1 MTAGSPVL
9 HAKAGPLAFPAM
21 EPATVHIAFAVIF
34 PLFVLVTVVL
44 IVLTVRFTF
53 KRSQIDRRE
62 WLARRQAV
70 ARPLTALVL
79 AGGGTRGATQVG
91 MLQVLAEQGIIPD
104 RIYGASVG
112 AVNGA
117 AFAGEPTPAGM
128 EHLTEIWRGLRGDDV
143 YPQRRVHGPWIF
155 LQQRES
161 VHPNTGLREIIE
173 RGIAFQRLEDAV
185 IPFEVVATSLA
196 DGREQWLTSGPAVEA
211 ILASAAIPAIFPPV
225 EIGGNQLIDG
235 GVVNN
240 VPISRAIEGG
250 ATRILVLLCGPLTYT
265 SPISRRPIEAMLNA
279 LFIAVHARFS
289 HEMARLPPGVEV
301 IVFSGGG
308 ESSRDYT
315 DFSDTDALIAAG
327 RAEAL
332 EVLRRHGLAAVG
344 LPTELHAQEGSAV
357 DDPAAFVEP
366 R

>member
-1 MTAGSPVL
+1 MDL
-9 HAKAGPLAFPAM
+9 
-21 EPATVHIAFAVIF
+21 ATVHVAFAVIF

-44 IVLTVRFTF
+44 IVLTVRFTY
-53 KRSQIDRRE
+53 KRSRIDRQE
-62 WLARRQAV
+62 WLARQSTPGPV
-70 ARPLTALVL
+70 TALVM

-91 MLQVLAEQGIIPD
+91 MLQVLAEQGFRPD
-104 RIYGASVG
+104 HIYGASVG

-117 AFAGEPTPAGM
+117 AFAGDPSEAGM
-128 EHLTEIWRGLRGDDV
+128 EHLTKIWQGLRGEDV

-161 VHPNTGLREIIE
+161 VHPNTGLRKIIE
-173 RGIAFQRLEDAV
+173 QGIQFERLEEAA
-185 IPFEVVATSLA
+185 IPFEVVATSLE

-225 EIGGNQLIDG
+225 EIDGRQLIDG
-235 GVVNN
+235 GVVDN

-250 ATRILVLLCGPLTYT
+250 ATRIFVLLCGPLTYT
-265 SPISRRPIEAMLNA
+265 PPISRRPVEAMLNA

-289 HEMARLPPGVEV
+289 QEMARLPSGVEV

-332 EVLRRHGLAAVG
+332 EVLRRHGLAPVG
-344 LPTELHAQEGSAV
+344 IPTGLHPQDGSAV
-357 DDPAAFVEP
+357 DDPAAFIEP
-366 R
+366 RTR

>member
-1 MTAGSPVL
+1 
-9 HAKAGPLAFPAM
+9 M

-62 WLARRQAV
+62 WLARRQAA

-91 MLQVLAEQGIIPD
+91 MLQVLAEQGIVPD
-104 RIYGASVG
+104 RIYGTSVG

-117 AFAGEPTPAGM
+117 AFAGEPTPAGV
-128 EHLTEIWRGLRGDDV
+128 EHLTEIWRGLRGEDV

-225 EIGGNQLIDG
+225 EIGGIQLIDG

-250 ATRILVLLCGPLTYT
+250 ATRIFVLLCGPLTYT

-315 DFSDTDALIAAG
+315 DFSDTDALIAVG

>member
-1 MTAGSPVL
+1 MQ
-9 HAKAGPLAFPAM
+9 LAA
-21 EPATVHIAFAVIF
+21 VHLAFAVIF

-44 IVLTVRFTF
+44 IVLTVRFIF
-53 KRSQIDRRE
+53 KRSRIDRQE
-62 WLARRQAV
+62 WLAGRQPV
-70 ARPLTALVL
+70 APPVTALVM

-91 MLQVLAEQGIIPD
+91 MLQVLVEEGIIPD

-117 AFAGEPTPAGM
+117 ALAGEPTRAGM
-128 EHLTEIWRGLRGDDV
+128 EHLTEIWRGLRGEDV

-161 VHPNTGLREIIE
+161 VHPNSGLREIIE
-173 RGIAFQRLEDAV
+173 RGITFERLEDAA

-225 EIGGNQLIDG
+225 EIGGIQLIDG

-250 ATRILVLLCGPLTYT
+250 ATRIFVLLCGPLTYT
-265 SPISRRPIEAMLNA
+265 PPISRRPVEAMLNA
-279 LFIAVHARFS
+279 LFIAIHARFS
-289 HEMARLPPGVEV
+289 QEMSRLPPGVEV

-315 DFSDTDALIAAG
+315 DFSDTEALIAAG
-327 RAEAL
+327 RAEAI
-332 EVLRRHGLAAVG
+332 EVLRRHGLASVG
-344 LPTELHAQEGSAV
+344 LPTALHAQEGSAV

>member
-1 MTAGSPVL
+1 MDL
-9 HAKAGPLAFPAM
+9 
-21 EPATVHIAFAVIF
+21 ATVHVAFAVIF

-53 KRSQIDRRE
+53 KRSRIDRQE
-62 WLARRQAV
+62 WLARQSV
-70 ARPLTALVL
+70 DRPVTALVM

-91 MLQVLAEQGIIPD
+91 MLQVLAEQGFIPD

-117 AFAGEPTPAGM
+117 AFAGDPSEAGM
-128 EHLTEIWRGLRGDDV
+128 EHLTKIWKGLRGEDV
-143 YPQRRVHGPWIF
+143 YPPRRVHGPWIF

-161 VHPNTGLREIIE
+161 VHTNAGLRRIIE
-173 RGIAFQRLEDAV
+173 QGVGFEQLEEAV
-185 IPFEVVATSLA
+185 IPLEVVATSLE
-196 DGREQWLTSGPAVEA
+196 DGREHWLTSGPAVEA

-225 EIGGNQLIDG
+225 EIGGRQLIDG

-240 VPISRAIEGG
+240 VPIGRAVERG
-250 ATRILVLLCGPLTYT
+250 ATRIFVLLCGPLTYT
-265 SPISRRPIEAMLNA
+265 SPISRRPVEAMLNA

-289 HEMARLPPGVEV
+289 QEMARLPPGVEV

-332 EVLRRHGLAAVG
+332 EVLRRHGLAPVG
-344 LPTELHAQEGSAV
+344 APTGLQPHDGSAG
-357 DDPAAFVEP
+357 DDSEFTEP
-366 R
+366 RPR